1 MSKPSYKRAPSRVLQ
16 RLLAAGG
23 FLAPLL
29 DRRKHSG
36 IDLEVHLRPGNQV
49 HLYCGLTCLVK
60 SGASRNGAIWVESHD
75 EYAAQQCAD
84 SLFRPGRARP
94 VGGGAYRRDVWSVDE
109 AGFPEALDRF
119 LDDVK
124 VGSRQTKEG
133 AVQARWSKIET
144 PWIVFDKEAALSY
157 PSMEERSRQL
167 AEAFHP
173 AVDEARDQ
181 LRTLALARRSLSNS
195 RHHWEK
201 PPEPKSRLK
210 LDALAV
216 DPEGNLVLLEVK
228 DASGSE
234 GEVYYSPFQIL
245 QNVWEWHYAL
255 NAVRASLQ
263 SLLDARVALGLT
275 PDSVPRISGGLRAAI
290 GFGADERRE
299 EVRSRYLE
307 VLGIVNALLPQG
319 VSSIETW
326 ALANGKPVRLG

>member
-1 MSKPSYKRAPSRVLQ
+1 MGYPSYKRTPSPVFQ
-16 RLLAAGG
+16 RLLATGG

-29 DRRKHSG
+29 AKRKRDE
-36 IDLEVHLRPGNQV
+36 IDLEAHLRPENQI

-60 SGASRNGAIWVESHD
+60 SGTGRNGKVWVESHK
-75 EYAAQQCAD
+75 EYATQQCAD
-84 SLFRPGRARP
+84 LLFRPGRTRL
-94 VGGGAYRRDVWSVDE
+94 VGRGAYRRDVWSVDE
-109 AGFPEALDRF
+109 PGFSEALDRF
-119 LDDVK
+119 LGDVK

-133 AVQARWSKIET
+133 AIQARWSKIET

-157 PSMEERSRQL
+157 PSMEERTRQL
-167 AEAFHP
+167 AEAFRP

-181 LRTLALARRSLSNS
+181 LHTLALDRRSLPNN

-201 PPEPKSRLK
+201 PPKPKTRLK

-216 DPEGNLVLLEVK
+216 DPEGKLVLLEVK

-234 GEVYYSPFQIL
+234 GEVYYSPFQVL
-245 QNVWEWHYAL
+245 QNVWEWHCAL
-255 NAVRASLQ
+255 NVVRASLQ

-275 PDSVPRISGGLRAAI
+275 PDSAPRISGGLRAAI
-290 GFGADERRE
+290 GFGADERRD

-307 VLGIVNALLPQG
+307 VLGIVDALLPPG
-319 VSSIETW
+319 VPSIETW

>member
-1 MSKPSYKRAPSRVLQ
+1 MGKPSYKRAPSPALR
-16 RLLAAGG
+16 RLLSAGG

-29 DRRKHSG
+29 VRRRHSG
-36 IDLEVHLRPGNQV
+36 IDLEVQLRPGNQV

-60 SGASRNGAIWVESHD
+60 ARTSRNGEVWVESHD
-75 EYAAQQCAD
+75 EYATQLCAD
-84 SLFRPGRARP
+84 LLFRPGRAGP
-94 VGGGAYRRDVWSVDE
+94 VGRGAYRRDVWGVDE

-119 LDDVK
+119 LGDVK

-133 AVQARWSKIET
+133 AVQACWSRIDT

-157 PSMEERSRQL
+157 PSKEEHSRQL
-167 AEAFHP
+167 AEALRP
-173 AVDEARDQ
+173 AVDKARDQ
-181 LRTLALARRSLSNS
+181 LRTLALDSRSLPNN

-201 PPEPKSRLK
+201 PPEPKTRLK

-216 DPEGNLVLLEVK
+216 DPEGKLVLLEIK

-234 GEVYYSPFQIL
+234 GEVYYSPFQVL
-245 QNVWEWHYAL
+245 QNVWEWHCAL

-290 GFGADERRE
+290 GFGADERSDK
-299 EVRSRYLE
+299 VRSRYLE
-307 VLGIVNALLPQG
+307 VLGIVNAMLPQG
-319 VSSIETW
+319 MSSIETW
-326 ALANGKPVRLG
+326 ALPNGMPVRLG